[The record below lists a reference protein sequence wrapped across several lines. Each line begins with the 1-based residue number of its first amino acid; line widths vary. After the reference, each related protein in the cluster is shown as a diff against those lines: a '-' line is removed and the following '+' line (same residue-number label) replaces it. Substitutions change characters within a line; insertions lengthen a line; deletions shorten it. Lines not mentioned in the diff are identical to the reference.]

1 MNSGVRERQQLAA
14 GQKKVKPSNRFTLYL
29 NPAIGK
35 FGVYAYLPEMQ
46 ITSLRDLRGI
56 SGGDV

>member
-1 MNSGVRERQQLAA
+1 M
-14 GQKKVKPSNRFTLYL
+14 KKKAYNL

-46 ITSLRDLRGI
+46 IASLRDLRGI
-56 SGGDV
+56 NGEDV

>member
-1 MNSGVRERQQLAA
+1 M
-14 GQKKVKPSNRFTLYL
+14 KKKAYNL

-46 ITSLRDLRGI
+46 IANLRDLRGI
-56 SGGDV
+56 NGEDI